1 MWFLISTSYNKK
13 LNAVR
18 LTFYNSETG
27 KLRYWFDSDFK
38 AYCLAKPDTSPRILF
53 KNVRNTETVTKY
65 DALHDEQKE
74 LMKINF
80 MTPLDVKQT
89 QNQEGFWENHVRF
102 HLSYIY
108 DKDLKMGMPYQF
120 TNGGLE
126 FQKIPEAETRAK
138 EILKLFDEKTRPKVE
153 RFASLFEYPAPN
165 FKRIALDAE
174 MLNKNYKT
182 IPNPQ
187 SANLPIICI
196 CFHTSEG
203 EKIAYVLNQGKDVK
217 EMPKVDRM
225 IIFNDEAKLLKATFD
240 LITQYPFIITF
251 NGDEFD
257 LPFFKNRAIRLGIPE
272 EEIPIT
278 VTKHGTIVRGSI
290 HIDLYKFFNIK
301 AIRIY
306 AFKGKYKRTTLDAVG
321 KALLKH
327 GKTLKTEEKNFQ
339 EMAYKELID
348 YCMNDTIV
356 TYDLTSF
363 NNHLV
368 MNLILALCRISRLP
382 IGEVSRKSVS
392 FWIKSLLYY
401 EHRRLGYL
409 IPTKEEILALKGKA
423 ASKAMI
429 KGKKY
434 KGGAVFKPKG
444 GSHWKVLVADF
455 ASLYPSV
462 IKVYNIGYATIN
474 CLHPECKHNTIGEL
488 PHWICTKH
496 EALESIL
503 IGGLRDLRVRCYKKW
518 ARDEK
523 VSESLRNWYS
533 VVEQSSKV
541 IMNASYGV
549 LGSDKFVLYCPP
561 AAEEIAGISRYAIL
575 KTAEKAVELGL
586 NVLYGDTD
594 SIFIKNP
601 PSDKMKELIEW
612 TEKEFGIDFEIDTEY
627 RYVCLSERK
636 KNYLGV
642 KPNGKVDVKGMTGK
656 KRHTPKIFKNAFET
670 TKTVLGNVQKPE
682 ELEKAKED
690 IKSLVKHVYQ
700 VLKQRK
706 WENLSDL
713 AFTVGLNKPLD
724 KYVKTTPQHV
734 KAARMLIA
742 DGRTVEAGAIIE
754 FVKVNT
760 KAGVKPLEL
769 AKREDVNVTKYVEFL
784 KSTFEQIL
792 DPLEISFNED
802 IVGLKALDRWLK

>member
-1 MWFLISTSYNKK
+1 MWFLISTSYSRK
-13 LNAVR
+13 LNAVC

-27 KLRYWFDSDFK
+27 ELRNWFDSDFK
-38 AYCLAKPDTSPRILF
+38 AYCLAKPDTKPRIFF
-53 KNVRNTETVTKY
+53 KNVKDFEIVTKY

-80 MTPLDVKQT
+80 ETPLDVKQT
-89 QNQEGFWENHVRF
+89 QKGEGFWENHIRF
-102 HLSYIY
+102 HLNYIY

-120 TNGGLE
+120 TNGKLE
-126 FQKIPEAETRAK
+126 FREIPKAEDRTK
-138 EILKLFDEKTRPKVE
+138 EILRLFNEETRPKVG
-153 RFASLFEYPAPN
+153 RFVNLFEYPVPN

-174 MLNKNYKT
+174 MLNKDYKT

-187 SANLPIICI
+187 SAHLPVICV

-203 EKIAYVLNQGKDVK
+203 EKIAYVLNQGKDIN
-217 EMPKVDRM
+217 EMPKVDKM
-225 IIFNDEAKLLKATFD
+225 VIFNDEAKLLKATFD

-278 VTKHGTIVRGSI
+278 VTKHGTVVRGSI

-306 AFKGKYKRTTLDAVG
+306 AFQGKYKRTTLDAVG
-321 KALLKH
+321 KALLKR
-327 GKTLKTEEKNFQ
+327 GKSLKTEEKN
-339 EMAYKELID
+339 MMGMPYKELVD

-368 MNLILALCRISRLP
+368 MNLLLALCRISRLP
-382 IGEVSRKSVS
+382 IEEVSRKSVS
-392 FWIKSLLYY
+392 VWIKSLLYY

-409 IPTKEEILALKGKA
+409 IPTREEILALKGET
-423 ASKAMI
+423 ASKAVI

-434 KGGAVFKPKG
+434 KGGAVFPPKG
-444 GSHWKVLVADF
+444 GSWWNIKVTDF

-474 CLHPECKHNTIGEL
+474 CPHPECKHNTVGEL

-503 IGGLRDLRVRCYKKW
+503 IGGLRDLRVQCYKKW
-518 ARDEK
+518 ARDKKFPEQ
-523 VSESLRNWYS
+523 LRNWYS
-533 VVEQSSKV
+533 VVEQSAKV

-549 LGSDKFVLYCPP
+549 LGSDNFVLYCPP

-575 KTAEKAVELGL
+575 KTAEKAIELGL
-586 NVLYGDTD
+586 EVLYGDTD
-594 SIFIKNP
+594 SIFIREP
-601 PSDKMKELIEW
+601 PPDKLKELIEW
-612 TEKEFGIDFEIDTEY
+612 TEKEFGIDFEIDKEY

-642 KPNGKVDVKGMTGK
+642 QPDGKVDVKGMTGK
-656 KRHTPKIFKNAFET
+656 KRHTPKIFKDAFET
-670 TKTVLGNVQKPE
+670 TKTILGNVQNPQ
-682 ELEKAKED
+682 ELQKAKED
-690 IKSLVKHVYQ
+690 IKSLVTHVYHT
-700 VLKQRK
+700 LKRRE
-706 WENLSDL
+706 WGDLSDL
-713 AFTVGLNKPLD
+713 AFTMGLNKPLD
-724 KYVKTTPQHV
+724 RYVKTTPQHV
-734 KAARMLIA
+734 KAARMLIDA
-742 DGRTVEAGAIIE
+742 GHTVEAGAIIE

-760 KAGVKPLEL
+760 KGGVKPLEL
-769 AKREDVNVTKYVEFL
+769 AKREDISVTKYIEFL
-784 KSTFEQIL
+784 RSTFEQIL
-792 DPLEISFNED
+792 DPLEIEFDSLIG
-802 IVGLKALDRWLK
+802 IVKLEKWF